1 VQLYYQAVIKDKGE
15 TTMKKTILTVIL
27 VLALSVCLNAREG
40 ITPEEEATVDILQQ
54 LGVVEKTRTTEEL
67 NQPLSAI
74 DAMSM
79 EIKGIQV
86 VKTGMIERDKEIIE
100 KMSNKIEDLSIDVA
114 ENKKYIANQKKVID
128 EFKNGQSD
136 KDKLYAVIGLF
147 LFLIGVA
154 N

>member
-1 VQLYYQAVIKDKGE
+1 
-15 TTMKKTILTVIL
+15 MKKTILTVIL

>member
-1 VQLYYQAVIKDKGE
+1 
-15 TTMKKTILTVIL
+15 MKKTILTVIL

-54 LGVVEKTRTTEEL
+54 LGVVEKTRTVEEL
-67 NQPLSAI
+67 NQPLTAI

-86 VKTGMIERDKEIIE
+86 VKNGMIERDKEIIE
-100 KMSNKIEDLSIDVA
+100 KISNKIEDLSIDVA

-128 EFKNGQSD
+128 EFKNGQTD

-147 LFLIGVA
+147 LFIIGIA

>member
-1 VQLYYQAVIKDKGE
+1 
-15 TTMKKTILTVIL
+15 MKKTILTVIL
-27 VLALSVCLNAREG
+27 ILALSVCLNAREN
-40 ITPEEEATVDILQQ
+40 ISAEESATVDMLQQ
-54 LGVVEKTRTTEEL
+54 LGVVEKMRTEEEL

-86 VKTGMIERDKEIIE
+86 VKNGMIERDKEIIE

-114 ENKKYIANQKKVID
+114 DSKKYIANQKKVID
-128 EFKNGQSD
+128 EFKNGQSE

-147 LFLIGVA
+147 LFLIGIA

>member
-1 VQLYYQAVIKDKGE
+1 
-15 TTMKKTILTVIL
+15 MKKTILTVIL
-27 VLALSVCLNAREG
+27 VLVLSVCLNAREN
-40 ITPEEEATVDILQQ
+40 ISTEEAATVDMLQQ
-54 LGVVEKTRTTEEL
+54 LGVVDKQRTEAEL

-100 KMSNKIEDLSIDVA
+100 KLNNRIEALSEDVA
-114 ENKKYIANQKKVID
+114 DNKKYIASQKKVID

-136 KDKLYAVIGLF
+136 KDKIYAIIGMF

>member
-1 VQLYYQAVIKDKGE
+1 
-15 TTMKKTILTVIL
+15 MKKTILTVTL
-27 VLALSVCLNAREG
+27 VLVLSVCLNAREG
-40 ITPEEEATVDILQQ
+40 ITPEESATVDILQQ
-54 LGVVEKTRTTEEL
+54 LGVVEKTRTVEEL
-67 NQPLSAI
+67 NQPLTAI

-128 EFKNGQSD
+128 DFKNGQTD
-136 KDKLYAVIGLF
+136 KDKIYAVIGLF
-147 LFLIGVA
+147 LLLIGVA

>member
-1 VQLYYQAVIKDKGE
+1 
-15 TTMKKTILTVIL
+15 MKKTILTVIL

-40 ITPEEEATVDILQQ
+40 ITPEESATVDMLQQ
-54 LGVVEKTRTTEEL
+54 LGVVEKTRTIEEL

-79 EIKGIQV
+79 EIKGIQL

-100 KMSNKIEDLSIDVA
+100 KMSNKIEDLSVDVA
-114 ENKKYIANQKKVID
+114 DSKKYIAKHKKLTD
-128 EFKNGQSD
+128 EFKTGQSERE
-136 KDKLYAVIGLF
+136 KLYPFIGFLLFMFGVI
-147 LFLIGVA
+147 A

>member
-1 VQLYYQAVIKDKGE
+1 
-15 TTMKKTILTVIL
+15 MKKTILTVIL
-27 VLALSVCLNAREG
+27 VLALSVCLNAREC
-40 ITPEEEATVDILQQ
+40 ISPEEEATVDILQQ